1 MKPTHGLVPYTGIL
15 SMDPTYDHTGPITRD
30 VADNARMLEV
40 LAGPDGLDTRQ
51 QAVRTERY
59 AEALERGA
67 EGLRIGVLREG
78 FGLETSEPDVDVKV
92 RAAAQRFE
100 KLGAAVREV
109 SVPLHTAG
117 AAIAFAVIQT
127 AMDFMFH
134 ADGLPLGRQDPVDP
148 GFLEA
153 QSRWRERSAELPA
166 TVKCM
171 LLQAAWVREQ
181 AGTRYV
187 ARAVNQVRMLR
198 AAYDAALETHDV
210 LLLPTTPMK
219 ATPLPPADASPQ
231 EVIASAFAPLPNTMP
246 FNHSHHPAL
255 AVPCGTSEGLP
266 VSMMLVGRHWEEA
279 LLYRAA
285 HAFETHEDWR
295 KL

>member
-1 MKPTHGLVPYTGIL
+1 
-15 SMDPTYDHTGPITRD
+15 
-30 VADNARMLEV
+30 VADNALMLEV

-51 QAVRTERY
+51 QAVSTEPYR
-59 AEALERGA
+59 EALGIGA

-78 FGLETSEPDVDVKV
+78 FGLQTSEADVDAKV

-100 KLGAAVREV
+100 KLGAEVREV

-117 AAIAFAVIQT
+117 SAIAFAVLQT

-153 QSRWRERSAELPA
+153 QSRWRERGAELPA
-166 TVKCM
+166 TVKSS

-181 AGTRYV
+181 AGYRYV
-187 ARAVNQVRMLR
+187 ARAVNQIRMLR
-198 AAYDAALETHDV
+198 AAYDAALEDHDI

-219 ATPLPPADASPQ
+219 ATLLPPEDASP
-231 EVIASAFAPLPNTMP
+231 EEIIAAAFGPVTNTMP
-246 FNHSHHPAL
+246 FDHSHHPAL
-255 AVPCGTSEGLP
+255 AIPCGTSEGLP
-266 VSMMLVGRHWEEA
+266 VSMMLVGRHWDEA
-279 LLYRAA
+279 RLYQAA

-295 KL
+295 TL